1 MINQAKNILQ
11 QTFGFP
17 SFKPFQEEVIKE
29 ILNRQDSVVVLP
41 TGGGKS
47 LCYIIPAMIFKG
59 LTIVVSPLIS
69 LMEDQIDQL
78 TQTGIPAVC
87 LNSMLTREAYDLNIS
102 LLRENKVKLLYLAPE
117 TLMMQRTLELLEK
130 IPIDLLAVDEAHCV
144 SEWGHDFRPEY
155 RRVQEFR
162 TKISNAV
169 VMALTATATPQVR
182 TDILTL
188 FKIPQT
194 NLFMGSFNRDNL
206 FLDVQVKNNPQAQL
220 IDFIKKFPRES
231 GIIYCTTRKSVNNIA
246 ALLTANGFQAKPYHA
261 GLEDVQRRENQKK
274 FIRDDVQI
282 MVATI
287 AFGMGIDKPDVRFIV
302 QYDLPKNI
310 ETYYQQIG
318 RAGRDGL
325 RSDCL
330 LLYAQSDTQT
340 ITRFIMQKEADIQAV
355 EQKKLA
361 DMLAFARS
369 GQCLR
374 NPLLKYFGEFFPG
387 NCQLCKNCRPSQ
399 LELTDI
405 TLAAQKFLSCVKRTD
420 EIFGTG
426 HIIDV
431 LRGSKAKKVL
441 HFAHDQLSTYGIGKD
456 IAALEWKYISEQLM
470 AQNLMIT
477 TAPHGSLK
485 LTPGAWKVFK
495 GKETVMAPRFHRPP
509 MATDGSFER
518 ESCDNVLFERLRQ
531 KRKLLADQMGLPPYA
546 ILTDKTL
553 TELAQIFPSSMESLE
568 RIHGIGA
575 YKKDAFGRTFLDE
588 IQAHCNEKQINEM
601 DRFGTLAIK
610 RNKTSVTGKP
620 PRFKYFGD
628 LFNTGI
634 SAQELADT
642 NQIKLA
648 TVLTHLVAYIH
659 GGFSLRKTREFIQLA
674 NTTPNTWEQ
683 VKLAFNEHGTLALK
697 PVFTHLNQEIS
708 YDRLHLLRLNYLMES
723 IKKQTL

>member
-1 MINQAKNILQ
+1 MIDQAKNILQ

-17 SFKPFQEEVIKE
+17 SFKPFQEEVIKGV
-29 ILNRQDSVVVLP
+29 LNRQDSVVVLP

-69 LMEDQIDQL
+69 LMEDQIGQL

-87 LNSMLTREAYDLNIS
+87 LNSMLTREEYDRNIS
-102 LLRENKVKLLYLAPE
+102 LIRANKVKLLYLAPE
-117 TLMMQRTLELLEK
+117 TLMMQRTRQLLEN

-162 TKISNAV
+162 ARIPGAV
-169 VMALTATATPQVR
+169 SMALTATATPRVQ

-188 FKIPQT
+188 FKIPPEH
-194 NLFMGSFNRDNL
+194 LFMGSFNRDNL
-206 FLDVQVKNNPQAQL
+206 FLDVAVKNNPSAQL
-220 IDFIKKFPRES
+220 INFIKKFPEQS
-231 GIIYCTTRKSVNNIA
+231 GIIYCTTRKSVESLTE
-246 ALLTANGFQAKPYHA
+246 LLTAKGFPAGAYHA
-261 GLEDVQRRENQKK
+261 GLEDVRRRDNQLK
-274 FIRDDVQI
+274 FIRDDIQI

-330 LLYAQSDTQT
+330 LLYAQSDTRA

-355 EQKKLA
+355 EHQKLA

-374 NPLLKYFGEFFPG
+374 TFLLKYFGQSFPG
-387 NCQLCKNCRPSQ
+387 NCQLCKNCRPNQ
-399 LELTDI
+399 QELADI
-405 TLAAQKFLSCVKRTD
+405 TLEAQKFLSCVKRTD

-431 LRGSKAKKVL
+431 LRGSRAKKVL
-441 HFAHDQLSTYGIGKD
+441 HFAHDQLSTHGIGKET
-456 IAALEWKYISEQLM
+456 AAREWKYIAEQLL

-485 LTPGAWKVFK
+485 LTQGAWEIFK
-495 GKETVMAPRFHRPP
+495 GEKTVMVPKFHRAPA
-509 MATDGSFER
+509 ATDNNFAKEP
-518 ESCDNVLFERLRQ
+518 CDNELFERLRQ
-531 KRKLLADQMGLPPYA
+531 KRKILADEMDLPPYA
-546 ILTDKTL
+546 IFPDRTL
-553 TELAQIFPSSMESLE
+553 TELAQVFPSSMDSLE
-568 RIHGIGA
+568 SIHGIGA
-575 YKKDAFGRTFLDE
+575 YKKETFGRIFLDE
-588 IQAHCNEKQINEM
+588 IQAHCTGKQINEM
-601 DRFGTLAIK
+601 DRFETSTIK
-610 RNKTSVTGKP
+610 REKKSVTNKP
-620 PRFKYFGD
+620 PRFKHFGD

-634 SAQELADT
+634 CARELADI
-642 NQIKLA
+642 NHIKLA
-648 TVLTHLVAYIH
+648 TVLNHLAKYIQE
-659 GGFSLRKTREFIQLA
+659 GFELRETREFIQLS
-674 NTTPNTWEQ
+674 NTDPETWEQ
-683 VKLAFNEHGTLALK
+683 VKKAFDEHGTLALK
-697 PVFTHLNQEIS
+697 PVFIHLNQKIS
-708 YDRLHLLRLNYLMES
+708 YERLHLLRLNYLMES
-723 IKKQTL
+723 TIT